1 MNIRDLEASKT
12 PQETTEHIERLMKKG
27 SDRFETK
34 HRRKDG
40 QIMDVEV
47 GVNFAETAEE
57 RFIFCFFRD
66 ITERKQGE
74 AALRE
79 SEGKFRT
86 LAEQSPNMIFINKK
100 GRVVYAN
107 SRCEEVMGYTRQEF
121 YAPDFD
127 FLRLIAPES
136 VEIVK
141 SSYATHV
148 QGGEVEPY
156 ENTLITKK
164 GERIEAIINTR
175 LINYEGEPA
184 ILGTVTDITERK
196 RVEETLR
203 ESEEKYRTLVEY
215 SLQGLNII
223 QGIPPRIIFANSS
236 MAAIY
241 GYTVDEFLSL
251 SPDETGALV
260 HPEDREF
267 VWERYRDRLSG
278 KKVPP
283 RYEFRVIRKDG
294 TVRWVEV
301 FSSRIEYRG
310 EPAVQAVLVDI
321 TERKRVEETLREQT
335 IRNEL
340 ILQTA
345 MDGFFIIDVE
355 GKIIKANY
363 GASVISGYSQEE
375 MVGMNIRDI
384 EALESPQ
391 ETTEHIERLMR
402 EGSDRFETKHRRKDG
417 QIIDVEVGVNFV
429 EATEE
434 RFIFCF
440 FHDISERKRAAQ
452 ALLEREKE
460 LQIKTSSLEEVNT
473 ALRVLLKRREHDKTE
488 LEEKVL
494 FNTKELVMPY
504 VEKLKRSGLDERQ
517 EAFVSILES
526 NLNDIVSPFS
536 SRLSSRYLNFTPAEM
551 QVANL
556 VRYGK
561 SSKEIAEFLNVS
573 TQTIDS
579 HRKNI
584 RTKMGLR
591 KKRANLRTHL
601 LSMQK

>member
-1 MNIRDLEASKT
+1 VRDEDKTEEQLKKELGALRGRCAELEA
-12 PQETTEHIERLMKKG
+12 
-27 SDRFETK
+27 
-34 HRRKDG
+34 
-40 QIMDVEV
+40 
-47 GVNFAETAEE
+47 AE
-57 RFIFCFFRD
+57 IK
-66 ITERKQGE
+66 RKQAE
-74 AALRE
+74 DALRE
-79 SEGKFRT
+79 SEEKFRT
-86 LAEQSPNMIFINKK
+86 LADQSPNMIFINKK

-107 SRCEEVMGYTRQEF
+107 RRCEEVMGYTRQEF
-121 YAPDFD
+121 YAPGFD
-127 FLRLIAPES
+127 FLRLIAPEF

-148 QGGEVEPY
+148 QGGRVEPSEY
-156 ENTLITKK
+156 SLITKK
-164 GERIEAIINTR
+164 GKRIEAIVNTR
-175 LINYEGEPA
+175 LINYEGETA
-184 ILGTVTDITERK
+184 ILGTVTEITEHK
-196 RVEETLR
+196 RVEEALR

-215 SLQGLNII
+215 SLQGLNIL
-223 QGIPPRIIFANSS
+223 QGFPPRIIFANSS
-236 MAAIY
+236 MAEIY
-241 GYTVDEFLSL
+241 GYTLDEFLSI
-251 SPDETGALV
+251 SPEERKSLV
-260 HPEDREF
+260 HPEDREL
-267 VWERYRDRLSG
+267 VWGRYRNRLAG
-278 KKVPP
+278 KESPP

-294 TVRWVEV
+294 TFRWVEN

-310 EPAVQAVLVDI
+310 EPAVQTVLVDI
-321 TERKRVEETLREQT
+321 TERKWAEEALQEQT

-345 MDGFFIIDVE
+345 MDGFFILDVE

-363 GASVISGYSQEE
+363 GASVISGYSREE

-384 EALESPQ
+384 EASESSQ

-402 EGSDRFETKHRRKDG
+402 DGPDRFETKHRRKDG
-417 QIIDVEVGVNFV
+417 QIRDVEVGVNFL
-429 EATEE
+429 ETGEE

-440 FHDISERKRAAQ
+440 FHDISERKRAEQ
-452 ALLEREKE
+452 ALRERERE
-460 LQIKTSSLEEVNT
+460 LEIKTGNLEEVNT
-473 ALRVLLKRREHDKTE
+473 ALRVLLKRREHDRRE

-517 EAFVSILES
+517 EACVSILES

-561 SSKEIAEFLNVS
+561 TTKEIAEFLNVS
-573 TQTIDS
+573 PQTIDS

-601 LSMQK
+601 LSMQNREIFYPFTTK

>member
-1 MNIRDLEASKT
+1 MEKITGYSVEELKKINLVDIYKNPEERKALMEAVT
-12 PQETTEHIERLMKKG
+12 RLGGVSNFPAVLK
-27 SDRFETK
+27 
-34 HRRKDG
+34 RKDG
-40 QIMDVEV
+40 TPYNVLL
-47 GVNFAETAEE
+47 TLS
-57 RFIFCFFRD
+57 RFHNLR
-66 ITERKQGE
+66 GE
-74 AALRE
+74 DL
-79 SEGKFRT
+79 FQT
-86 LAEQSPNMIFINKK
+86 ICI
-100 GRVVYAN
+100 
-107 SRCEEVMGYTRQEF
+107 
-121 YAPDFD
+121 
-127 FLRLIAPES
+127 
-136 VEIVK
+136 
-141 SSYATHV
+141 
-148 QGGEVEPY
+148 
-156 ENTLITKK
+156 
-164 GERIEAIINTR
+164 
-175 LINYEGEPA
+175 
-184 ILGTVTDITERK
+184 DITERK

-215 SLQGLNII
+215 SLQGLNIL
-223 QGIPPRIIFANSS
+223 QGFPPRIVFANSS
-236 MAAIY
+236 MAEIY

-301 FSSRIEYRG
+301 FSSRIEYRR

-321 TERKRVEETLREQT
+321 TERKRAEETLREQT

-363 GASVISGYSQEE
+363 GASAISGYSQEE

-473 ALRVLLKRREHDKTE
+473 ALRVLLKGREHDKTE

-561 SSKEIAEFLNVS
+561 TSKEIAEFLNVS

-591 KKRANLRTHL
+591 NKRANLRTHL
-601 LSMQK
+601 VSMQK